1 MITLTLDLKTSATIL
16 GTPEEKLL
24 ERLQRQEVEGIC
36 LDDDWRMSIFVL
48 ARLLS
53 TTPDT
58 LLEYLEDD
66 ILGQK
71 IAETEEEELL
81 DSSQAQAVYKEYL
94 AEVYTLR
101 GDLAKAAEMD
111 EQAVEA
117 WRRAAARG
125 WISG

>member
-66 ILGQK
+66 ILAQK
-71 IAETEEEELL
+71 IAKTEEELL

>member
-16 GTPEEKLL
+16 ATSEDKLL

-36 LDDDWRMSIFVL
+36 LNDDWRVPIFVL

-66 ILGQK
+66 ILAQK

-81 DSSQAQAVYKEYL
+81 DRNQARAIYQEYL
-94 AEVYTLR
+94 TE
-101 GDLAKAAEMD
+101 G
-111 EQAVEA
+111 
-117 WRRAAARG
+117 G
-125 WISG
+125 